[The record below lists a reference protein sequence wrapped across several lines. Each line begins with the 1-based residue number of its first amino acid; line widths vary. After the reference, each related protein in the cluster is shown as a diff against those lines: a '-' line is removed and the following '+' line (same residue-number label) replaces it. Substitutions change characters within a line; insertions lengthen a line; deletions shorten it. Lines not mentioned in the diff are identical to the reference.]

1 MLDINSTLLAFDFN
15 VAGRSLLSPR
25 SPTDPIPVAIQ
36 KLWQLAMEGSLYGLV
51 SSIGG
56 GIAVF
61 AVGFWCVKFYQALEE
76 GTLKPAVNQLIYP
89 VILIM
94 LLSNGG
100 DNMRKLTM
108 TTRDV
113 MNNVNSMVNLV
124 ISSEVSIKSANA
136 ALSNNFWVSI
146 AVNDSYKKCAASP
159 YPDRIV
165 SCLNG
170 AKILADGWVGAQN
183 QGVGNS
189 AEFQEQLNK
198 WKTAQL
204 ASNARIAEDAAKIA
218 GANTQ
223 PGNIPAGATAPL
235 NPSATSSTSTPG
247 GFPPSVLDEQFYT
260 NQSNLDSVVSTI
272 MSFRK
277 GFAYI
282 IEIMMLVTG
291 LIGPIF
297 LGLSLFPV
305 GTKPL
310 IAWGVSF
317 LSLGFCK
324 ICYSLISGLASIA
337 FVLAGP
343 ENTDMTVVAVVL
355 GLLAPALA
363 FSIASNSGLSA
374 LNTISQSAQSGK
386 ISNGIGFYSPNVN
399 QINADSLLKK

>member
-1 MLDINSTLLAFDFN
+1 MNFSQPIILSKRSTN
-15 VAGRSLLSPR
+15 
-25 SPTDPIPVAIQ
+25 PISVAIQ
-36 KLWQLAMEGSLYGLV
+36 KLWKLAMEGSLYGLV

-89 VILIM
+89 IILIM

-113 MNNVNSMVNLV
+113 MNNVNSMVNLA

-136 ALSNNFWVSI
+136 ALSNNFWVSY
-146 AVNDSYKKCAASP
+146 AVNASYNACAASP

-170 AKILADGWVGAQN
+170 AKVIADGWVGAQN
-183 QGVGNS
+183 QGAGNS
-189 AEFQEQLNK
+189 AEFQDQLNR

-204 ASNARIAEDAAKIA
+204 ASNAELARKAKDIA
-218 GANTQ
+218 GAQNTSY
-223 PGNIPAGATAPL
+223 GNLPAAATNPL
-235 NPSATSSTSTPG
+235 NPSATPNLG
-247 GFPPSVLDEQFYT
+247 GSASLSVLDEKYYT

-277 GFAYI
+277 GFTYI
-282 IEIMMLVTG
+282 IEIMMLITA

-310 IAWGVSF
+310 IAWGTSF

-324 ICYSLISGLASIA
+324 ICYSLISGLSSIA
-337 FVLAGP
+337 FVFADP

-355 GLLAPALA
+355 GLLSPVLA
-363 FSIASNSGLSA
+363 FSIASSSGIGA
-374 LNTISQSAQSGK
+374 LNNIAQPAQSGGIK
-386 ISNGIGFYSPNVN
+386 SGIGFYQPSNPTPEQLQNNTYRTPN
-399 QINADSLLKK
+399 K

>member
-1 MLDINSTLLAFDFN
+1 
-15 VAGRSLLSPR
+15 
-25 SPTDPIPVAIQ
+25 
-36 KLWQLAMEGSLYGLV
+36 
-51 SSIGG
+51 
-56 GIAVF
+56 
-61 AVGFWCVKFYQALEE
+61 
-76 GTLKPAVNQLIYP
+76 LIYP
-89 VILIM
+89 VILVM
-94 LLSNGG
+94 LLANGG
-100 DNMRKLTM
+100 SNMSKLTL
-108 TTRDV
+108 TTRDI
-113 MNNVNSMVNLV
+113 MNNVNSMVNQV
-124 ISSEVSIKSANA
+124 ISSEVSIKSASI
-136 ALSNNFWVSI
+136 ALSNNFWVSLY
-146 AVNDSYKKCAASP
+146 VDSSYKACASSP

-170 AKILADGWVGAQN
+170 AKIQADALVGAQSP
-183 QGVGNS
+183 GVGNS
-189 AEFQEQLNK
+189 AEFQTQLDK
-198 WKTAQL
+198 WKNAQL
-204 ASNARIAEDAAKIA
+204 ASNARIARDAAEIG

-235 NPSATSSTSTPG
+235 NPSATPSTPG

-324 ICYSLISGLASIA
+324 ICYSLISGLSSIA

-355 GLLAPALA
+355 GILSPVLA
-363 FSIASNSGLSA
+363 FSIASSSGIAA
-374 LNTISQSAQSGK
+374 LNSA
-386 ISNGIGFYSPNVN
+386 IGPAQMGGVNFGLGYRAPNN
-399 QINADSLLKK
+399 NEK

>member
-1 MLDINSTLLAFDFN
+1 MNFSQPIILSK
-15 VAGRSLLSPR
+15 RS
-25 SPTDPIPVAIQ
+25 TDPIPVAIQ

-89 VILIM
+89 IILIM

-136 ALSNNFWVSI
+136 ALSNNFWVSY
-146 AVNDSYKKCAASP
+146 AVNASYKACAASP

-170 AKILADGWVGAQN
+170 AKIIADGWVGAQN
-183 QGVGNS
+183 QGAGNS
-189 AEFQEQLNK
+189 AEFQDQLNR

-204 ASNARIAEDAAKIA
+204 ASNAKKAKNA
-218 GANTQ
+218 RELAQQGTPPAN
-223 PGNIPAGATAPL
+223 ATPVA
-235 NPSATSSTSTPG
+235 NVPSPVST
-247 GFPPSVLDEQFYT
+247 SVLDEEYYT
-260 NQSNLDSVVSTI
+260 NQNQLDAVVSTI

-277 GFAYI
+277 GFTYI
-282 IEIMMLVTG
+282 IEIMMLITA

-310 IAWGVSF
+310 IAWGTSF

-324 ICYSLISGLASIA
+324 ICYSLISGLSSIA
-337 FVLAGP
+337 FVFAGP

-355 GLLAPALA
+355 GLLSPVLA
-363 FSIASNSGLSA
+363 FSIASGSGINA
-374 LNTISQSAQSGK
+374 LNTISQPAQSGGIK
-386 ISNGIGFYSPNVN
+386 SGISYYAPSPSGGSSAE
-399 QINADSLLKK
+399 INNILNKPK

>member
-89 VILIM
+89 IILIM

-136 ALSNNFWVSI
+136 ALSNNFWVSY
-146 AVNDSYKKCAASP
+146 AVNASYKACAASP

-170 AKILADGWVGAQN
+170 AKITADGWVGAQN

-189 AEFQEQLNK
+189 AEFQDQLNR
-198 WKTAQL
+198 WKAAQL
-204 ASNARIAEDAAKIA
+204 ARNAKAAEDAAKIA
-218 GANTQ
+218 GSQNTS
-223 PGNIPAGATAPL
+223 PGNLPAAAT
-235 NPSATSSTSTPG
+235 NPINTPA
-247 GFPPSVLDEQFYT
+247 SVLDEQYYT
-260 NQSNLDSVVSTI
+260 NQSQLDSVVSTI

-277 GFAYI
+277 GFTYI
-282 IEIMMLVTG
+282 IEIMMLITA

-310 IAWGVSF
+310 IAWGTSF

-324 ICYSLISGLASIA
+324 ICYSLISGLSSIA
-337 FVLAGP
+337 FVFAGP

-355 GLLAPALA
+355 GLLSPVLA
-363 FSIASNSGLSA
+363 FSIASGSGISA
-374 LNTISQSAQSGK
+374 LSNISQTAQSGGLRVGVGYYG
-386 ISNGIGFYSPNVN
+386 SSGGSGSSAEE
-399 QINADSLLKK
+399 INNIHNRPK

>member
-1 MLDINSTLLAFDFN
+1 MNFSQPIILSK
-15 VAGRSLLSPR
+15 RS
-25 SPTDPIPVAIQ
+25 TDPIPVAIQ
-36 KLWQLAMEGSLYGLV
+36 KLWKLAMEGSLYGLV

-89 VILIM
+89 IILIM

-136 ALSNNFWVSI
+136 ALSNNFWVSL
-146 AVNDSYKKCAASP
+146 AVDASYKACAASP

-170 AKILADGWVGAQN
+170 AKITADGWVGAQN
-183 QGVGNS
+183 QGAGNS
-189 AEFQEQLNK
+189 AEFQDQLNR
-198 WKTAQL
+198 WKAAQK
-204 ASNARIAEDAAKIA
+204 ASNAKKANDAMKLAERL
-218 GANTQ
+218 GTPPAN
-223 PGNIPAGATAPL
+223 ATPVANAP
-235 NPSATSSTSTPG
+235 NPIST
-247 GFPPSVLDEQFYT
+247 SVLDEDYYT
-260 NQSNLDSVVSTI
+260 NQGQLDAVVSTI

-277 GFAYI
+277 GFTYI
-282 IEIMMLVTG
+282 IEIMMLITA

-310 IAWGVSF
+310 IAWGTSF

-324 ICYSLISGLASIA
+324 ICYSLISGLSSIA
-337 FVLAGP
+337 FVFAGP

-355 GLLAPALA
+355 GLLSPVLA
-363 FSIASNSGLSA
+363 FSIASGSGINA
-374 LNTISQSAQSGK
+374 LNTISQPAQSGGIK
-386 ISNGIGFYSPNVN
+386 SGISYYAPSPGGGSSSEINNNILNVP
-399 QINADSLLKK
+399 K

>member
-1 MLDINSTLLAFDFN
+1 MNSCQPIILSK
-15 VAGRSLLSPR
+15 RS
-25 SPTDPIPVAIQ
+25 TDPIPVAIQ
-36 KLWQLAMEGSLYGLV
+36 KLWKLAMEGSLYGLV

-89 VILIM
+89 IILIM

-113 MNNVNSMVNLV
+113 MNNVNSMVNQV

-136 ALSNNFWVSI
+136 ALSNNFWVSLY
-146 AVNDSYKKCAASP
+146 VDQSYKRCASSP

-165 SCLNG
+165 GCLNG
-170 AKILADGWVGAQN
+170 ARIQADALVGAQSP
-183 QGVGNS
+183 GVGNS
-189 AEFQEQLNK
+189 AEFQTQLDK
-198 WKTAQL
+198 WKNAQL
-204 ASNARIAEDAAKIA
+204 ASNAKKAQDASQLAQQNLSPA
-218 GANTQ
+218 NGNSSGAN
-223 PGNIPAGATAPL
+223 
-235 NPSATSSTSTPG
+235 NPSTTPG
-247 GFPPSVLDEQFYT
+247 GAATSVLDEQYYT
-260 NQSNLDSVVSTI
+260 TGNLDSVVSTI

-277 GFAYI
+277 GFTYI
-282 IEIMMLVTG
+282 IEIMMLITA

-310 IAWGVSF
+310 IAWGTSF

-324 ICYSLISGLASIA
+324 ICYSLISGLSSIA
-337 FVLAGP
+337 FVFAGP

-355 GLLAPALA
+355 GLLSPVLA
-363 FSIASNSGLSA
+363 FSIASGSGINA
-374 LNTISQSAQSGK
+374 LNTISQPAQSGGIK
-386 ISNGIGFYSPNVN
+386 SGISYYAPSPSGGSSAE
-399 QINADSLLKK
+399 INNNILNKPK

>member
-36 KLWQLAMEGSLYGLV
+36 KLWKLAMEGSLYGLV

-56 GIAVF
+56 GIAIF

-89 VILIM
+89 IILVM

-136 ALSNNFWVSI
+136 ALGNNFWVSY
-146 AVNDSYKKCAASP
+146 AVNASYKACAASP

-170 AKILADGWVGAQN
+170 AKIQADGWVGAQN

-189 AEFQEQLNK
+189 AEFQDQLNR
-198 WKTAQL
+198 WKATQL
-204 ASNARIAEDAAKIA
+204 ASNAKKADDAKRLAQQQ
-218 GANTQ
+218 GTPSANAT
-223 PGNIPAGATAPL
+223 PGATAPS
-235 NPSATSSTSTPG
+235 PVST
-247 GFPPSVLDEQFYT
+247 SVLDEEYYT
-260 NQSNLDSVVSTI
+260 NQNQLDAVVSTI

-277 GFAYI
+277 GFTYI
-282 IEIMMLVTG
+282 IEIMMLITA

-310 IAWGVSF
+310 VAWGTSF

-324 ICYSLISGLASIA
+324 ICYSLISGLSSIA
-337 FVLAGP
+337 FVYAGP

-355 GLLAPALA
+355 GLLSPVLA
-363 FSIASNSGLSA
+363 FSIASSSGIAA
-374 LNTISQSAQSGK
+374 LNGAIGPAQTG
-386 ISNGIGFYSPNVN
+386 GINFGLGYQSPNNN
-399 QINADSLLKK
+399 QKG